1 MLEYPR
7 LCAAFGRSHLA
18 ALIVVALLVAVACG
32 GDSGPTDGTPDASS
46 GIAPASSASP
56 TFSPSVVP
64 PHTLDLAEAGGTLFT
79 VLTADPGDLQTTGS
93 NLAAGDI
100 NGDGV
105 TDLVVGAP
113 GADGPANSRDDAGEA
128 YVLFGGPQLDGELD
142 LSEAAA
148 DFVVYGASVGD
159 NLGLSVAAADLN
171 DDGVDDLI
179 VGAPGVTAGADPRT
193 DQGRAYVFFGSAALQ
208 GSVDLASDEPAF
220 DFVLTGAEG
229 FSRVGQALTSG
240 DVNGDGVADLVAG
253 APFAGREPG
262 SPPGSPRTEA
272 GAVYVVFGSSAL
284 GGELNIAFDDADFTI
299 TAEERF
305 GQLGHA
311 VAAGDV
317 NGDGFDD
324 VITAAPQKDVD
335 GLTDAG
341 EVYVFYGSAELRG
354 AASYRDAD
362 VTVRADAPQN
372 KLGDALAFGDLDSD
386 GRGELLVSSPL
397 ADGPD
402 DARQIAGEVYV
413 MEDLDAPGTSSL
425 EDADLRALVY
435 GAQAGDAFAQLV
447 AVGDLDAD
455 GVADAVLS
463 AALADGLGPPGSIR
477 GEVYVLF
484 GGALT
489 GVVDLETDLETFVFI
504 PGEEADDQ
512 LGGGLVVA
520 DLNGDGRPEL
530 AISASRGGRPGKV
543 YVLPVAAP

>member
-7 LCAAFGRSHLA
+7 LRAVFGRSRLV
-18 ALIVVALLVAVACG
+18 ALIAVALLAAIACG
-32 GDSGPTDGTPDASS
+32 GDGGPPAGTGASS
-46 GIAPASSASP
+46 GTAPPSSTSP
-56 TFSPSVVP
+56 TFSPAVVP
-64 PHTLDLAEAGGTLFT
+64 PFTLDLAEPGGTLFT
-79 VLTADPGDLQTTGS
+79 VLTPDPGDLRTTGS

-105 TDLVVGAP
+105 ADLVVGAP
-113 GADGPANSRDDAGEA
+113 GADGPGNSRDDAGEV
-128 YVLFGGPQLDGELD
+128 YVLFGGPQLGGEVD
-142 LSEAAA
+142 LGEAAA
-148 DFVVYGASVGD
+148 GFVVYGASVGD
-159 NLGLSVAAADLN
+159 NLGLSVAVADLN

-193 DQGRAYVFFGSAALQ
+193 DQGRAYVFFGSAALR

-262 SPPGSPRTEA
+262 SPPGGPRTEA
-272 GAVYVVFGSSAL
+272 GAVYVVFGSSTL

-305 GQLGHA
+305 GQLGAA

-324 VITAAPQKDVD
+324 VITAAPLKDVD
-335 GLTDAG
+335 GLTNAG

-354 AASYRDAD
+354 VASYRDAD
-362 VTVRADAPQN
+362 VTVRADAPQD
-372 KLGDALAFGDLDSD
+372 KLGVSLDFGDLDSD
-386 GRGELLVSSPL
+386 GRGELLLSSPL

-413 MEDLDAPGTSSL
+413 LGDLDALGTSSL
-425 EDADLRALVY
+425 EDADLHALVY
-435 GAQAGDAFAQLV
+435 GAQAGDNFGQLI

-463 AALADGLGPPGSIR
+463 AALADGLGPPGSNR
-477 GEVYVLF
+477 GEVYVFF

-489 GVVDLETDLETFVFI
+489 GVIDLETDLETYVFI
-504 PGEEADDQ
+504 PGEEAGDQ

-520 DLNGDGRPEL
+520 DLNGDGRLEL
-530 AISASRGGRPGKV
+530 AISASRDDRPGKV
-543 YVLPVAAP
+543 YVLPIAAP